1 MPTSVNLSTAAKR
14 RRLGSSKSIYWN
26 AVGGARA
33 GLKLG
38 HRKSSRRGSWVA
50 KIVCDGLRAE
60 TTLGTADDDGCKR
73 GALNH
78 SEAIA
83 AALTWAKSVRE
94 RGGVEAAELT
104 VGEAARV
111 YVEHREH
118 RNPIAGRD
126 ARYRLGLHV
135 LGDPRF
141 ASIPLTKLKTDD
153 IHRWRKSLPHEMRP
167 ASVNRL
173 MNDLRAALRAAIE
186 ERWRE
191 LPASLA
197 KEIEIGLRSL
207 PSAEIARHAL
217 LSDDQ
222 IRRVVDAAY
231 GVDHDLGALVLTLAA
246 TGGRFSQIARIT
258 VADVQVEAE
267 RILVPTSAKGKGPKA
282 RARIA
287 VPVGADVIA
296 QLMPLIE
303 GRASG
308 EPLLMRWIH
317 RQVNATTWERVERVP
332 WSVASHMQRGWRKA
346 LKAAGVSHVE
356 AYALRH
362 SSIVRQLREG
372 LPVRVVAG
380 LHDTSTA
387 MIERHYSAHILDMA
401 DELAR
406 RAITTLVETPR
417 ALIQVG

>member
-1 MPTSVNLSTAAKR
+1 
-14 RRLGSSKSIYWN
+14 
-26 AVGGARA
+26 
-33 GLKLG
+33 
-38 HRKSSRRGSWVA
+38 
-50 KIVCDGLRAE
+50 
-60 TTLGTADDDGCKR
+60 
-73 GALNH
+73 
-78 SEAIA
+78 
-83 AALTWAKSVRE
+83 
-94 RGGVEAAELT
+94 
-104 VGEAARV
+104 
-111 YVEHREH
+111 
-118 RNPIAGRD
+118 
-126 ARYRLGLHV
+126 
-135 LGDPRF
+135 
-141 ASIPLTKLKTDD
+141 
-153 IHRWRKSLPHEMRP
+153 
-167 ASVNRL
+167 
-173 MNDLRAALRAAIE
+173 
-186 ERWRE
+186 

-217 LSDDQ
+217 LTDDQ
-222 IRRVVDAAY
+222 IRRAVEAAY
-231 GVDHDLGALVLTLAA
+231 GIDQDLGALVLTLAA

-287 VPVGADVIA
+287 VPVGADVIGR
-296 QLMPLIE
+296 LMPLIK
-303 GRASG
+303 GRAS
-308 EPLLMRWIH
+308 EESLLTRWIH
-317 RQVNATTWERVERVP
+317 RQVSATTWERVERVP

-346 LKAAGVSHVE
+346 LKAAGLPHVE

-406 RAITTLVETPR
+406 RAITPLTSTPGR
-417 ALIQVG
+417 ALIGAD